1 MEMIMR
7 KIMCMVAFGLA
18 LIGTG
23 QTALAQNVHTGSAES
38 EQSGTAPPT
47 PRADTKGLRAEG
59 FGWGAVHPS

>member
-1 MEMIMR
+1 MR

-38 EQSGTAPPT
+38 EQSGY
-47 PRADTKGLRAEG
+47 
-59 FGWGAVHPS
+59 GAAYTSGRY